1 MAVIRQPVVLP
12 RIALIKLWE
21 WAGYPA
27 HEVIG
32 VNEYWQTPAADQK
45 LETEI
50 NAHLLRQGL
59 ADGDQPSAELRGT
72 LDVLA
77 RAEAECHGWVSNVR
91 ARQNGGFVV
100 AELNGY
106 AVRLVRDDDVVRID
120 PVPAG
125 EVAEAAV
132 QALPRV
138 PPAPIEP
145 FTVEQP
151 VEKADADGPYE
162 VQVKKAR
169 SRPSD
174 KARLKEI
181 ERGPHTGVNELY
193 VVARVHGGEQTSEP
207 LSVVDLVDGGRVLVT
222 HVVEDGEP
230 RLHCQP
236 GSFENLVAEIQGTW
250 QALVRRVAPA
260 RT

>member
-45 LETEI
+45 LEAEVY
-50 NAHLLRQGL
+50 AHLQRQGL
-59 ADGDQPSAELRGT
+59 ADGRQPSAELRGT
-72 LDVLA
+72 LEVLA
-77 RAEAECHGWVSNVR
+77 RAEAECHGWVSDVR
-91 ARQNGGFVV
+91 ARQNGGIVV
-100 AELNGY
+100 AELNGH
-106 AVRLVRDDDVVRID
+106 AVRLVRDDDVVRIE

-125 EVAEAAV
+125 EVAEATV

-151 VEKADADGPYE
+151 AERPDADGPYE

-181 ERGPHTGVNELY
+181 ERGPHTGVHQLY
-193 VVARVHGGEQTSEP
+193 VLARVGVGEARTSEP
-207 LSVVDLVDGGRVLVT
+207 LTVVDLVQRGRVLVT
-222 HVVEDGEP
+222 AHTADGE
-230 RLHCQP
+230 RQLHCMP
-236 GSFENLVAEIQGTW
+236 GTDDTLVREIQRTW
-250 QALVRRVAPA
+250 QSMAGTAA
-260 RT
+260 R